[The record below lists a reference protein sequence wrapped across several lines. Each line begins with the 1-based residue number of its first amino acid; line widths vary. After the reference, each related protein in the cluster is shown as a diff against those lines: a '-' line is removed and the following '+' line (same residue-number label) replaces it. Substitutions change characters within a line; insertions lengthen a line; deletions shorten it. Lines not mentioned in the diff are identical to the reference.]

1 MERMDIVMKKLGF
14 GLMRLPLLDPEDHK
28 SVDIEKVKKMAD
40 EFLANGFTYFDTAYP
55 YHGGH
60 SEIAFREAVA
70 KRYPRSA
77 YTITDKLSMFM
88 IRKEEEIPGFFEGQL
103 ERLGVDYVDYYWLHG
118 LNKQTY
124 QQAEEMHAFEFIQKK
139 KEEGKIR
146 HIGLSFHDSAAVLEE
161 ILTAHPEMEYVQIQL
176 NYLDWDD
183 PAIESRLCYE
193 TAARHGKPVIV
204 MEPIKGGSLIQI
216 PEKAKEIFY
225 QAQPHLSL
233 ASWAVRFAASPA
245 NVMMVLSGMSNEEQI
260 QDNISYMK
268 EFQTLTEKEQ
278 KAVKDAADVIRSAAG
293 IPCTACRYCV
303 DTCPKKIAIPD
314 CFAIYNNLK
323 RGGRLAGLTSGMYY
337 ENLTRTH
344 GKASECLKCGKCE
357 KLCPQHL
364 TIRRYLE
371 DVAKTLEQ

>member
-1 MERMDIVMKKLGF
+1 
-14 GLMRLPLLDPEDHK
+14 
-28 SVDIEKVKKMAD
+28 
-40 EFLANGFTYFDTAYP
+40 
-55 YHGGH
+55 
-60 SEIAFREAVA
+60 
-70 KRYPRSA
+70 
-77 YTITDKLSMFM
+77 
-88 IRKEEEIPGFFEGQL
+88 
-103 ERLGVDYVDYYWLHG
+103 
-118 LNKQTY
+118 
-124 QQAEEMHAFEFIQKK
+124 
-139 KEEGKIR
+139 
-146 HIGLSFHDSAAVLEE
+146 
-161 ILTAHPEMEYVQIQL
+161 
-176 NYLDWDD
+176 
-183 PAIESRLCYE
+183 
-193 TAARHGKPVIV
+193 
-204 MEPIKGGSLIQI
+204 
-216 PEKAKEIFY
+216 
-225 QAQPHLSL
+225 
-233 ASWAVRFAASPA
+233 
-245 NVMMVLSGMSNEEQI
+245 MMVLSGMSNEEQM